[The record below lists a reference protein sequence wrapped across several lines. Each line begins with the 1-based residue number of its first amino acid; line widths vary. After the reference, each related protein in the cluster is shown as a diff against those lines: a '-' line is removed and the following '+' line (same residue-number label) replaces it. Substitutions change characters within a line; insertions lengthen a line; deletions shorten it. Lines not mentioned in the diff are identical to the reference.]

1 MSPVCTDDV
10 AGSYRR
16 WFPMLQRKCQRMLGD
31 RSEAQDV
38 ALEAF
43 ERLWRHRDA
52 VTDPDRII
60 AWLYTTS
67 TRLAVDRL
75 RARRP
80 EATEDDLPA
89 SSASIPER
97 IVAAR
102 ASIAR
107 VAAALEAD
115 DLQLLILW
123 RVDGLGQRELAELRR
138 TSERTIRRR
147 LQHIKE
153 RLSSL
158 ETHDG

>member
-1 MSPVCTDDV
+1 M
-10 AGSYRR
+10 
-16 WFPMLQRKCQRMLGD
+16 
-31 RSEAQDV
+31 AQ
-38 ALEAF
+38 EAF

-52 VTDPDRII
+52 VTDPGRII

-67 TRLAVDRL
+67 TCLAVDRL

-115 DLQLLILW
+115 DLQLLIPW
-123 RVDGLGQRELAELRR
+123 RVDGLGQRELAALRG

-153 RLSSL
+153 RLSAL
-158 ETHDG
+158 EAHDG